1 MQKIHFII
9 KVVKWI
15 DGFEVR
21 GGARM
26 VAEKERVLM
35 DLKDVFEYAFDE
47 IFVTDEQG
55 IVVRVNST
63 CERHYQLAAEELVGK
78 HVKELQKDGIFYPSA
93 TLEVIEKKRPIELV
107 QTTKSGEY
115 LHVRTRPVFDD
126 EGNLRRVISYS
137 RDLTELYQL
146 RQKVEEMDNQ
156 LKTYKKELRETYEH
170 EGLIFKSLAMQK
182 IVDTIKK
189 VSVVDST
196 VLVLGETGV
205 GKSRLVRHLH
215 EVSHRKN
222 ESFYEIN
229 CAALPTNLIESEL
242 FGYSGGS
249 FTGANREG
257 KKGLLESAHKGT
269 LFLDEIGEMP
279 IEIQAKLLQVL
290 QEKTFRPIGGREL
303 KKVDVRI
310 VAATNRDLS
319 EMVKQGTFRKD
330 LYYRL
335 NVIPIAIPP
344 LRERTEDILP
354 LIYHYLQHFNKKYGR
369 DVKLA
374 PSTLQMF
381 VGYPWEGNNRE
392 IENVIERI
400 VITVDDVVTVQ
411 DLPLSMQEAAV
422 EQSGQSLYKMLE
434 EVERNI
440 ILKAYKTYGSS
451 YKVADFLQISQS
463 AATRKIKKFI
473 EEEENIG

>member
-1 MQKIHFII
+1 MDLKLG
-9 KVVKWI
+9 V
-15 DGFEVR
+15 
-21 GGARM
+21 ARM

-35 DLKDVFEYAFDE
+35 DLQDVFEYAFDE
-47 IFVTDEQG
+47 IFVTDDKG

-63 CERHYQLAAEELVGK
+63 CERHYQIAAKELVGK

-215 EVSHRKN
+215 EVSHRKH

-279 IEIQAKLLQVL
+279 LEIQAKLLQVL

-400 VITVDDVVTVQ
+400 VITVDDVVTVE

-451 YKVADFLQISQS
+451 YKVAEFLQISQS

>member
-1 MQKIHFII
+1 
-9 KVVKWI
+9 
-15 DGFEVR
+15 
-21 GGARM
+21 M

-170 EGLIFKSLAMQK
+170 EGLIFKSIAMQK
-182 IVDTIKK
+182 IIETIKK

-279 IEIQAKLLQVL
+279 LEIQAKLLQVL

-319 EMVKQGTFRKD
+319 EMVKRGTFRKD

-335 NVIPIAIPP
+335 NVIPISIPP

-354 LIYHYLQHFNKKYGR
+354 LVYHYLQHFNKKYGR

-400 VITVDDVVTVQ
+400 VITADDIVTIE
-411 DLPLSMQEAAV
+411 DLPIAMQESTV

-440 ILKAYKTYGSS
+440 ILKAYKTCGSS
-451 YKVADFLQISQS
+451 YKVAEFLKISQS

>member
-1 MQKIHFII
+1 
-9 KVVKWI
+9 
-15 DGFEVR
+15 
-21 GGARM
+21 M

-170 EGLIFKSLAMQK
+170 EGLIFKSIAMQK
-182 IVDTIKK
+182 IIETIKK

-215 EVSHRKN
+215 EVSRRKN

-279 IEIQAKLLQVL
+279 LEIQAKLLQVL

-319 EMVKQGTFRKD
+319 EMVKRGTFRKD

-335 NVIPIAIPP
+335 NVIPISIPP

-354 LIYHYLQHFNKKYGR
+354 LVYHYLQHFNKKYGR

-400 VITVDDVVTVQ
+400 VITADDIVTIE
-411 DLPLSMQEAAV
+411 DLPIAMQESTV

-440 ILKAYKTYGSS
+440 ILKAYKTCGSS
-451 YKVADFLQISQS
+451 YKVAEFLKISQS

>member
-1 MQKIHFII
+1 
-9 KVVKWI
+9 
-15 DGFEVR
+15 
-21 GGARM
+21 M

-63 CERHYQLAAEELVGK
+63 CEGHYQLAAEELVGK

-215 EVSHRKN
+215 EVSHRKH

-279 IEIQAKLLQVL
+279 LEIQAKLLQVL

-400 VITVDDVVTVQ
+400 VITVDDVVTVE

-451 YKVADFLQISQS
+451 YKVAEFLQISQS

>member
-1 MQKIHFII
+1 MDLKLG
-9 KVVKWI
+9 V
-15 DGFEVR
+15 
-21 GGARM
+21 ARM

-189 VSVVDST
+189 VSIVDST

-242 FGYSGGS
+242 FGYSAGS

-400 VITVDDVVTVQ
+400 VITVDDVVTVE

-451 YKVADFLQISQS
+451 YKVAEFLQISQS

>member
-1 MQKIHFII
+1 
-9 KVVKWI
+9 
-15 DGFEVR
+15 
-21 GGARM
+21 M

-35 DLKDVFEYAFDE
+35 DLQDVFEYAFDE
-47 IFVTDEQG
+47 IFVTDDKG
-55 IVVRVNST
+55 IVVRVNSM
-63 CERHYQLAAEELVGK
+63 CERHYQLSAKELVGK
-78 HVKELQKDGIFYPSA
+78 HVKELQKEGIFYPSA
-93 TLEVIEKKRPIELV
+93 TLEVIEKKRPVELV

-170 EGLIFKSLAMQK
+170 EGLIFKSSAMQK
-182 IVDTIKK
+182 IVETIKK

-279 IEIQAKLLQVL
+279 LEIQAKLLQVL

-319 EMVKQGTFRKD
+319 TMVKQGTFRKD

-335 NVIPIAIPP
+335 NVLPISIPP

-400 VITVDDVVTVQ
+400 VITADDFVTVE
-411 DLPLSMQEAAV
+411 DLPLSMQEATV
-422 EQSGQSLYKMLE
+422 EQSGQSLYRMLE

-440 ILKAYKTYGSS
+440 IVKAYKTYGSS
-451 YKVADFLQISQS
+451 YKVAEFLQISQS

>member
-1 MQKIHFII
+1 MDLKLG
-9 KVVKWI
+9 V
-15 DGFEVR
+15 
-21 GGARM
+21 ARM

-215 EVSHRKN
+215 EVSHRKH

-279 IEIQAKLLQVL
+279 LEIQAKLLQVL

-354 LIYHYLQHFNKKYGR
+354 LIYHYLQNFNKKYGR

-400 VITVDDVVTVQ
+400 VITVDDVVTVE

-451 YKVADFLQISQS
+451 YKVAEFLQISQS

>member
-1 MQKIHFII
+1 MFWKLG
-9 KVVKWI
+9 V
-15 DGFEVR
+15 
-21 GGARM
+21 ARM

-35 DLKDVFEYAFDE
+35 DLQDVFEYAFDE
-47 IFVTDEQG
+47 IFVTDEKG

-63 CERHYQLAAEELVGK
+63 CERHYQLAAKELVGK

-170 EGLIFKSLAMQK
+170 EGLIFKSIAMQK
-182 IVDTIKK
+182 IVETIKK

-215 EVSHRKN
+215 EVSNRKN

-279 IEIQAKLLQVL
+279 LEIQAKLLQVL
-290 QEKTFRPIGGREL
+290 QEKTFRPVGGRDL

-310 VAATNRDLS
+310 VAATNRNLS
-319 EMVKQGTFRKD
+319 EMVKEGTFRKD

-335 NVIPIAIPP
+335 NVIPISIPP

-354 LIYHYLQHFNKKYGR
+354 LVYHYLHHFNKKYGR

-374 PSTLQMF
+374 PSTLQIF
-381 VGYPWEGNNRE
+381 VGYSWEGNNRE

-400 VITVDDVVTVQ
+400 VITADDVVTIE
-411 DLPLSMQEAAV
+411 DLPISMQESTV

-440 ILKAYKTYGSS
+440 ILKTYKTYGSS
-451 YKVADFLQISQS
+451 YKVAEFLKISQS
-463 AATRKIKKFI
+463 AATRKIKRFI
-473 EEEENIG
+473 EEDYIVGGEERT

>member
-1 MQKIHFII
+1 
-9 KVVKWI
+9 
-15 DGFEVR
+15 
-21 GGARM
+21 
-26 VAEKERVLM
+26 M

-279 IEIQAKLLQVL
+279 LEIQAKLLQVL

-400 VITVDDVVTVQ
+400 VITVDDVVTVE

-451 YKVADFLQISQS
+451 YKVAEFLQISQS

>member
-1 MQKIHFII
+1 
-9 KVVKWI
+9 
-15 DGFEVR
+15 
-21 GGARM
+21 M

-215 EVSHRKN
+215 EVSHRKH

-279 IEIQAKLLQVL
+279 TEIQAKLLQVL

-319 EMVKQGTFRKD
+319 MMVKQGTFRKD

-344 LRERTEDILP
+344 LRDRTEDILP

-400 VITVDDVVTVQ
+400 VITVDDVVTVE

-451 YKVADFLQISQS
+451 YKVAEFLQISQS

>member
-1 MQKIHFII
+1 
-9 KVVKWI
+9 
-15 DGFEVR
+15 
-21 GGARM
+21 M

-35 DLKDVFEYAFDE
+35 DLQDVFEYAFDE
-47 IFVTDEQG
+47 IFVTDEKG

-63 CERHYQLAAEELVGK
+63 CERHYQLAAKELVGK

-115 LHVRTRPVFDD
+115 LHVRTRPVFDE

-170 EGLIFKSLAMQK
+170 EGLIFKSIAMQK
-182 IVDTIKK
+182 IVETIKK

-215 EVSHRKN
+215 EVSNRKN

-279 IEIQAKLLQVL
+279 LEIQAKLLQVL

-319 EMVKQGTFRKD
+319 MMVKQGTFRKD

-335 NVIPIAIPP
+335 NVIPIVIPP

-354 LIYHYLQHFNKKYGR
+354 LIYHYLQHFNEKYGR
-369 DVKLA
+369 HIKLA

-381 VGYPWEGNNRE
+381 VSYPWEGNNRE

-400 VITVDDVVTVQ
+400 VITADDIVTIE
-411 DLPLSMQEAAV
+411 DLPIAMQESTV

-451 YKVADFLQISQS
+451 YKVAEFLKISQS
-463 AATRKIKKFI
+463 AATRKIKKLI

>member
-1 MQKIHFII
+1 
-9 KVVKWI
+9 
-15 DGFEVR
+15 
-21 GGARM
+21 M
-26 VAEKERVLM
+26 VAEKERMLM
-35 DLKDVFEYAFDE
+35 DLQDVFEYAFDE
-47 IFVTDEQG
+47 IFVTDDKG
-55 IVVRVNST
+55 IVVRVNSM
-63 CERHYQLAAEELVGK
+63 CERHYQLSAKELVGK
-78 HVKELQKDGIFYPSA
+78 HVKELQKEGIFYPSA
-93 TLEVIEKKRPIELV
+93 TLEVIEKKKPVELV

-170 EGLIFKSLAMQK
+170 EGLIFKSIAMQK
-182 IVDTIKK
+182 IIETIKK

-279 IEIQAKLLQVL
+279 LEIQAKLLQVL

-319 EMVKQGTFRKD
+319 TMVKQGTFRKD

-335 NVIPIAIPP
+335 NVIPISIPP

-400 VITVDDVVTVQ
+400 VITADDFVMVE
-411 DLPLSMQEAAV
+411 DLPLSMQEATV
-422 EQSGQSLYKMLE
+422 EQSGQSLYRMLE

-451 YKVADFLQISQS
+451 YKVAEFLQISQS

>member
-1 MQKIHFII
+1 MDLKLG
-9 KVVKWI
+9 V
-15 DGFEVR
+15 
-21 GGARM
+21 ARM

-374 PSTLQMF
+374 PGTLQMF

-400 VITVDDVVTVQ
+400 VITVDDVVTVE

>member
-1 MQKIHFII
+1 
-9 KVVKWI
+9 
-15 DGFEVR
+15 
-21 GGARM
+21 M

-78 HVKELQKDGIFYPSA
+78 HVKELQKNGIFYPSA

-400 VITVDDVVTVQ
+400 VITVDDVVTVE

-422 EQSGQSLYKMLE
+422 EQSGRSLYKMLE

-451 YKVADFLQISQS
+451 YKVAEFLQISQS

>member
-1 MQKIHFII
+1 
-9 KVVKWI
+9 
-15 DGFEVR
+15 
-21 GGARM
+21 M

-189 VSVVDST
+189 VSVVDKT

-279 IEIQAKLLQVL
+279 LEIQAKLLQVL

-319 EMVKQGTFRKD
+319 MMVKQGTFRKD

-354 LIYHYLQHFNKKYGR
+354 LIYHYLQQFNKKYGR

-400 VITVDDVVTVQ
+400 VITVDDVVTVE

-451 YKVADFLQISQS
+451 YKVAEFLQISQS

>member
-1 MQKIHFII
+1 
-9 KVVKWI
+9 
-15 DGFEVR
+15 
-21 GGARM
+21 M

-35 DLKDVFEYAFDE
+35 DLQDVFEYAFDE
-47 IFVTDEQG
+47 IFVTDDKG
-55 IVVRVNST
+55 IVVRVNSM
-63 CERHYQLAAEELVGK
+63 CERHYQLSAKELVGK
-78 HVKELQKDGIFYPSA
+78 HVQELQKEGIFYPSA
-93 TLEVIEKKRPIELV
+93 TLEVIEKKRPVELV

-115 LHVRTRPVFDD
+115 LHVRTRPVFD
-126 EGNLRRVISYS
+126 EQGNLRRVISYS

-146 RQKVEEMDNQ
+146 RKKVEEMDNQ

-170 EGLIFKSLAMQK
+170 EGLIFKSIAMQK
-182 IVDTIKK
+182 IVETIKK

-196 VLVLGETGV
+196 VLILGETGV

-279 IEIQAKLLQVL
+279 LEIQAKLLQVL
-290 QEKTFRPIGGREL
+290 QEKTFRPVGGRDL

-319 EMVKQGTFRKD
+319 KMVKEGTFRKD

-335 NVIPIAIPP
+335 NVIPISIPP

-354 LIYHYLQHFNKKYGR
+354 LVYHYLQHFNKKYGR

-381 VGYPWEGNNRE
+381 VGYSWEGNNRE

-400 VITVDDVVTVQ
+400 VITADDVVTIE
-411 DLPLSMQEAAV
+411 DLPISMQESTV

-440 ILKAYKTYGSS
+440 ILKTYKTHGSS
-451 YKVADFLQISQS
+451 YKVAEFLKISQS

-473 EEEENIG
+473 EEDYIVGGEEGT

>member
-1 MQKIHFII
+1 MDWKLG
-9 KVVKWI
+9 V
-15 DGFEVR
+15 
-21 GGARM
+21 ARM

-35 DLKDVFEYAFDE
+35 DLQDVFEYAFDE
-47 IFVTDEQG
+47 IFVTDEKG

-63 CERHYQLAAEELVGK
+63 CERHYQLAAKELVGK

-115 LHVRTRPVFDD
+115 LHVRTRPVFDE

-170 EGLIFKSLAMQK
+170 EGLIFKSIAMQK
-182 IVDTIKK
+182 IVETIKK

-215 EVSHRKN
+215 EVSNRKN

-279 IEIQAKLLQVL
+279 LETQAKLLQVL

-319 EMVKQGTFRKD
+319 MMVKQGTFRKD

-335 NVIPIAIPP
+335 NVIPIVIPP

-354 LIYHYLQHFNKKYGR
+354 LIYHYFT
-369 DVKLA
+369 
-374 PSTLQMF
+374 TL
-381 VGYPWEGNNRE
+381 
-392 IENVIERI
+392 
-400 VITVDDVVTVQ
+400 
-411 DLPLSMQEAAV
+411 
-422 EQSGQSLYKMLE
+422 
-434 EVERNI
+434 
-440 ILKAYKTYGSS
+440 
-451 YKVADFLQISQS
+451 
-463 AATRKIKKFI
+463 
-473 EEEENIG
+473 

>member
-1 MQKIHFII
+1 
-9 KVVKWI
+9 
-15 DGFEVR
+15 
-21 GGARM
+21 M
-26 VAEKERVLM
+26 VAEKERMLM
-35 DLKDVFEYAFDE
+35 DLQDVFEYAFDE
-47 IFVTDEQG
+47 IFVTDDKG
-55 IVVRVNST
+55 IVVRVNSM
-63 CERHYQLAAEELVGK
+63 CERHYQLSAKELVGK
-78 HVKELQKDGIFYPSA
+78 HVQELQKEGIFYPSA
-93 TLEVIEKKRPIELV
+93 TLEVIEKKRPVELV

-170 EGLIFKSLAMQK
+170 EGLIFKSTAMQK
-182 IVDTIKK
+182 IIETIKK

-279 IEIQAKLLQVL
+279 LEIQAKLLQVL

-319 EMVKQGTFRKD
+319 TMVKQGTFRKD

-335 NVIPIAIPP
+335 NVIPISIPP

-400 VITVDDVVTVQ
+400 VITADDFVTVE
-411 DLPLSMQEAAV
+411 DLPLSMQEATV
-422 EQSGQSLYKMLE
+422 EQSGQSLYRMLE

-440 ILKAYKTYGSS
+440 VLKAYKTYGSS
-451 YKVADFLQISQS
+451 YKVAEFLQISQS

>member
-1 MQKIHFII
+1 
-9 KVVKWI
+9 VA
-15 DGFEVR
+15 G
-21 GGARM
+21 M
-26 VAEKERVLM
+26 VAEKERAFM

-47 IFVTDEQG
+47 IFVTDEEG
-55 IVVRVNST
+55 TVVRVNST
-63 CERHYQLAAEELVGK
+63 CERHYQLSAEELVGK
-78 HVKELQKDGIFYPSA
+78 HVKELQKEGIFYPSA
-93 TLEVIEKKRPIELV
+93 TLEVIEKKKPIELV

-115 LHVRTRPVFDD
+115 LHVRTRPVFD
-126 EGNLRRVISYS
+126 EQGNLRRVISYS

-146 RQKVEEMDNQ
+146 RKKVEEMDNQ
-156 LKTYKKELRETYEH
+156 LKTYKKELRETYEY
-170 EGLIFKSLAMQK
+170 EGLIFKSVAMQK
-182 IVDTIKK
+182 IVTTIKK

-196 VLVLGETGV
+196 VLILGETGV
-205 GKSRLVRHLH
+205 GKSRLVRYLH
-215 EVSHRKN
+215 EVSCRKN
-222 ESFYEIN
+222 EMFYEIN

-257 KKGLLESAHKGT
+257 KKGILELAHKGT

-279 IEIQAKLLQVL
+279 LEIQAKLLQVL
-290 QEKTFRPIGGREL
+290 QEKTFRSVGGREL

-310 VAATNRDLS
+310 VAATNRDLA

-335 NVIPIAIPP
+335 NVIPIHIPP

-354 LIYHYLQHFNKKYGR
+354 LVYHYLHHLNEKYGR

-400 VITVDDVVTVQ
+400 VITADNIVTIE
-411 DLPLSMQEAAV
+411 DLPLSMHGSTV

-451 YKVADFLQISQS
+451 YKVAEFLKISQS
-463 AATRKIKKFI
+463 AATRKIKRFI
-473 EEEENIG
+473 GEEFI

>member
-1 MQKIHFII
+1 
-9 KVVKWI
+9 
-15 DGFEVR
+15 
-21 GGARM
+21 M
-26 VAEKERVLM
+26 VAEKERMLM
-35 DLKDVFEYAFDE
+35 DLQDVFEYAFDE
-47 IFVTDEQG
+47 IFVTDDKG
-55 IVVRVNST
+55 IVVRVNSM
-63 CERHYQLAAEELVGK
+63 CERHYQLSAKELVGK
-78 HVKELQKDGIFYPSA
+78 HVKELQKEGIFYPSA
-93 TLEVIEKKRPIELV
+93 TLEVIEKKKPVELV

-170 EGLIFKSLAMQK
+170 EGLIFKSIAMQK
-182 IVDTIKK
+182 IIETIKK

-205 GKSRLVRHLH
+205 GKSRLVRYLH
-215 EVSHRKN
+215 EESHRKN

-279 IEIQAKLLQVL
+279 LEIQAKLLQVL

-319 EMVKQGTFRKD
+319 TMVKQGTFRKD

-335 NVIPIAIPP
+335 NVIPISIPP

-400 VITVDDVVTVQ
+400 VITADDFVMVE
-411 DLPLSMQEAAV
+411 DLPLSMQEATV
-422 EQSGQSLYKMLE
+422 EQSGQSLYRMLE

-451 YKVADFLQISQS
+451 YKVAEFLQISQS

>member
-1 MQKIHFII
+1 
-9 KVVKWI
+9 
-15 DGFEVR
+15 
-21 GGARM
+21 M

-279 IEIQAKLLQVL
+279 LEIQAKLLQVL

-319 EMVKQGTFRKD
+319 MMVKQGTFRKD

-400 VITVDDVVTVQ
+400 VITVDDVVTVE

-451 YKVADFLQISQS
+451 YKVAEFLQISQS

>member
-1 MQKIHFII
+1 MDLKLG
-9 KVVKWI
+9 V
-15 DGFEVR
+15 
-21 GGARM
+21 ARM

-78 HVKELQKDGIFYPSA
+78 HVKELQKNGIFYPSA

-400 VITVDDVVTVQ
+400 VITVDDVVTVE

-422 EQSGQSLYKMLE
+422 EQSGRSLYKMLE

-451 YKVADFLQISQS
+451 YKVAEFLQISQS

>member
-1 MQKIHFII
+1 MDLKLG
-9 KVVKWI
+9 V
-15 DGFEVR
+15 
-21 GGARM
+21 ARM

-78 HVKELQKDGIFYPSA
+78 HVKELQKNGIFYPSA

-215 EVSHRKN
+215 EVSHRKH

-335 NVIPIAIPP
+335 NVIPISIPP

-400 VITVDDVVTVQ
+400 VITVDDVVTVE
-411 DLPLSMQEAAV
+411 DLPLSMQEVAV

-451 YKVADFLQISQS
+451 YKVAEFLQISQS

>member
-1 MQKIHFII
+1 
-9 KVVKWI
+9 
-15 DGFEVR
+15 
-21 GGARM
+21 M

-35 DLKDVFEYAFDE
+35 DLQDVFEYAFDE
-47 IFVTDEQG
+47 IFVTDDKG
-55 IVVRVNST
+55 IVVRVNSM
-63 CERHYQLAAEELVGK
+63 CERHYQLSAKELVGK
-78 HVKELQKDGIFYPSA
+78 HVKELQKEGIFYPSA
-93 TLEVIEKKRPIELV
+93 TLEVIEKKRPVELV

-170 EGLIFKSLAMQK
+170 EGLIFKSIAMQK
-182 IVDTIKK
+182 IIETIKK

-279 IEIQAKLLQVL
+279 LEIQAKLLQVL

-319 EMVKQGTFRKD
+319 TMVKQGTFRKD

-335 NVIPIAIPP
+335 NVIPISIPP

-400 VITVDDVVTVQ
+400 VITADDFVMVE
-411 DLPLSMQEAAV
+411 DLPLSMQEATV
-422 EQSGQSLYKMLE
+422 EQSGQSLYRMLE

-451 YKVADFLQISQS
+451 YKVAEFLQISQS

>member
-1 MQKIHFII
+1 
-9 KVVKWI
+9 
-15 DGFEVR
+15 
-21 GGARM
+21 M

-35 DLKDVFEYAFDE
+35 DLQDVFEYAFDE
-47 IFVTDEQG
+47 IFVTDDKG
-55 IVVRVNST
+55 IVVRVNSM
-63 CERHYQLAAEELVGK
+63 CERHYQLSAKELVGK
-78 HVKELQKDGIFYPSA
+78 HVKELQKEGIFYPSA
-93 TLEVIEKKRPIELV
+93 TLEVIEKKRPVELV

-115 LHVRTRPVFDD
+115 LHVRTRPVFD
-126 EGNLRRVISYS
+126 EQGNLRRVISYS

-170 EGLIFKSLAMQK
+170 EGLIFKSIAMQK
-182 IVDTIKK
+182 IVETIKK

-229 CAALPTNLIESEL
+229 CAALPMNLIESEL

-279 IEIQAKLLQVL
+279 LEIQAKLLQVL
-290 QEKTFRPIGGREL
+290 QEKTFRPVGGRDL

-319 EMVKQGTFRKD
+319 KMVKEGTFRKD

-335 NVIPIAIPP
+335 NVIPISIPP

-354 LIYHYLQHFNKKYGR
+354 LVYHYLQHFNKKYGR

-381 VGYPWEGNNRE
+381 VGYSWEGNNRE

-400 VITVDDVVTVQ
+400 VITADDVITIE
-411 DLPLSMQEAAV
+411 DLPISMQESTV

-440 ILKAYKTYGSS
+440 ILKTYKTHGSS
-451 YKVADFLQISQS
+451 YKVAEFLKISQS

-473 EEEENIG
+473 EEDYIVGGEEGT

>member
-1 MQKIHFII
+1 MDLKLG
-9 KVVKWI
+9 V
-15 DGFEVR
+15 
-21 GGARM
+21 ARM

-215 EVSHRKN
+215 EVSHRKH

-279 IEIQAKLLQVL
+279 LEIQAKLLQVL

-400 VITVDDVVTVQ
+400 VITVDDVVTVE

-451 YKVADFLQISQS
+451 YKVAEFLQISQS

-473 EEEENIG
+473 EEEENSG

>member
-1 MQKIHFII
+1 MDLKLG
-9 KVVKWI
+9 V
-15 DGFEVR
+15 
-21 GGARM
+21 ARM

-215 EVSHRKN
+215 EVSHRKH

-279 IEIQAKLLQVL
+279 LEIQAKLLQVL

-400 VITVDDVVTVQ
+400 VITVDDVVTVEN
-411 DLPLSMQEAAV
+411 LPLSMQEAAV

-451 YKVADFLQISQS
+451 YKVAEFLQISQS

>member
-1 MQKIHFII
+1 MDLKLG
-9 KVVKWI
+9 V
-15 DGFEVR
+15 
-21 GGARM
+21 ARM

-78 HVKELQKDGIFYPSA
+78 HVKELQKNGIFYPSA

-215 EVSHRKN
+215 EVSHRKH

-374 PSTLQMF
+374 PGTLQMF

-400 VITVDDVVTVQ
+400 VITVDDVVTVE

-451 YKVADFLQISQS
+451 YKVAEFLQISQS

>member
-1 MQKIHFII
+1 M
-9 KVVKWI
+9 
-15 DGFEVR
+15 G
-21 GGARM
+21 
-26 VAEKERVLM
+26 AEKERVLM

-279 IEIQAKLLQVL
+279 LEIQAKLLQVL

-400 VITVDDVVTVQ
+400 VITVDDVVTVE

-451 YKVADFLQISQS
+451 YKVAEFLQISQS

>member
-1 MQKIHFII
+1 
-9 KVVKWI
+9 
-15 DGFEVR
+15 
-21 GGARM
+21 M

-78 HVKELQKDGIFYPSA
+78 HVKELQKNGIFYPSA

-215 EVSHRKN
+215 EVSHRKH

-335 NVIPIAIPP
+335 NVIPIVIPP

-374 PSTLQMF
+374 PGTLQMF

-400 VITVDDVVTVQ
+400 VITVDDVVTVE

-451 YKVADFLQISQS
+451 YKVAEFLQISQS

>member
-1 MQKIHFII
+1 MDLKLG
-9 KVVKWI
+9 V
-15 DGFEVR
+15 
-21 GGARM
+21 ARM

-215 EVSHRKN
+215 EVSHRKH

-279 IEIQAKLLQVL
+279 LEIQAKLLQVL

-392 IENVIERI
+392 IENVIE
-400 VITVDDVVTVQ
+400 
-411 DLPLSMQEAAV
+411 
-422 EQSGQSLYKMLE
+422 
-434 EVERNI
+434 
-440 ILKAYKTYGSS
+440 
-451 YKVADFLQISQS
+451 
-463 AATRKIKKFI
+463 
-473 EEEENIG
+473 

>member
-1 MQKIHFII
+1 
-9 KVVKWI
+9 
-15 DGFEVR
+15 
-21 GGARM
+21 M

-78 HVKELQKDGIFYPSA
+78 HVKELQKNGIFYPSA

-215 EVSHRKN
+215 EVSHRKH

-249 FTGANREG
+249 FTGANRGG

-279 IEIQAKLLQVL
+279 LEIQAKLLQVL

-319 EMVKQGTFRKD
+319 MMVKQGTFRKD

-400 VITVDDVVTVQ
+400 VITVDDVVTVE

-451 YKVADFLQISQS
+451 YKVAEFLQISQS

>member
-1 MQKIHFII
+1 
-9 KVVKWI
+9 
-15 DGFEVR
+15 
-21 GGARM
+21 M

-35 DLKDVFEYAFDE
+35 DLQDVFEYAFDE
-47 IFVTDEQG
+47 IFVTDEKG

-63 CERHYQLAAEELVGK
+63 CERHYQLAAKELVGK

-115 LHVRTRPVFDD
+115 LHVRTRPVFDE

-170 EGLIFKSLAMQK
+170 EGLIFKSIAMQK
-182 IVDTIKK
+182 IVETIKK

-215 EVSHRKN
+215 EVSNRKN

-279 IEIQAKLLQVL
+279 LEIQAKLLQVL

-319 EMVKQGTFRKD
+319 MMVKQGTFRKD

-335 NVIPIAIPP
+335 NVIPIVIPP

-354 LIYHYLQHFNKKYGR
+354 LIYHYLKHFNEKYGR
-369 DVKLA
+369 NVKLA

-400 VITVDDVVTVQ
+400 VITADDIVTIE
-411 DLPLSMQEAAV
+411 DLPIAMQESTV

-451 YKVADFLQISQS
+451 YKVAEFLKISQS
-463 AATRKIKKFI
+463 AATRKIKKLI

>member
-1 MQKIHFII
+1 MDLKLG
-9 KVVKWI
+9 V
-15 DGFEVR
+15 
-21 GGARM
+21 ARM

-205 GKSRLVRHLH
+205 GKSRLVRYLH
-215 EVSHRKN
+215 EVSHRKH

-279 IEIQAKLLQVL
+279 LEIQAKLLQVL

-319 EMVKQGTFRKD
+319 MMVKQGTFRKD

-400 VITVDDVVTVQ
+400 VITVDDVVTVE

-451 YKVADFLQISQS
+451 YKVAEFLQISQS

>member
-1 MQKIHFII
+1 MDLKLG
-9 KVVKWI
+9 V
-15 DGFEVR
+15 
-21 GGARM
+21 ARM

-35 DLKDVFEYAFDE
+35 DLQDVFEYAFDE
-47 IFVTDEQG
+47 IFVTDEKG

-215 EVSHRKN
+215 EVSHRKH

-279 IEIQAKLLQVL
+279 LEIQAKLLQVL

-400 VITVDDVVTVQ
+400 VITVDDVVTVE

-451 YKVADFLQISQS
+451 YKVAEFLQISQS

>member
-1 MQKIHFII
+1 
-9 KVVKWI
+9 
-15 DGFEVR
+15 
-21 GGARM
+21 M

-170 EGLIFKSLAMQK
+170 EGLIFKSIAMQK
-182 IVDTIKK
+182 IIETIKK

-279 IEIQAKLLQVL
+279 LEIQAKLLQVL

-319 EMVKQGTFRKD
+319 EMVKRGTFRKD

-335 NVIPIAIPP
+335 NVIPISIPP

-354 LIYHYLQHFNKKYGR
+354 LVYHYLQHFNKKYGR

-400 VITVDDVVTVQ
+400 VITADDVVTIEN
-411 DLPLSMQEAAV
+411 LPIAMQESTV

-440 ILKAYKTYGSS
+440 ILKAYKTCGSS
-451 YKVADFLQISQS
+451 YKVAEFLKISQS

>member
-1 MQKIHFII
+1 MDLKLG
-9 KVVKWI
+9 V
-15 DGFEVR
+15 
-21 GGARM
+21 ARM

-170 EGLIFKSLAMQK
+170 EGLIFKSLVMQK

-215 EVSHRKN
+215 EVSHRKH

-279 IEIQAKLLQVL
+279 LEIQAKLLQVL

-400 VITVDDVVTVQ
+400 VITVDDVVTVE

-451 YKVADFLQISQS
+451 YKVAEFLQISQS